1 MYEEYHGRVDVAY
14 YGEPTK
20 TTEEWAEYFGRKA
33 ITALLEGR
41 RTPEVIGHY
50 ARLAGSFARI
60 ALEQTPEVEPTP
72 EPEPLTDNMH
82 PLMREH
88 LNLVK
93 AVYGVP
99 GGGL

>member
-1 MYEEYHGRVDVAY
+1 MYYEDFSRRNIDVAY
-14 YGEPTK
+14 YKPSK
-20 TTEEWAEYFGRKA
+20 TPAQWAEVFGRKA
-33 ITALLEGR
+33 INSAMDGN
-41 RTPEVIGHY
+41 TPLAEIEEY
-50 ARLAGSFARI
+50 ARMAGSFARI
-60 ALEQTPEVEPTP
+60 ALEQAE
-72 EPEPLTDNMH
+72 EPEPDPMH